1 MKTSLFT
8 KTSSLSRD
16 ALHGG
21 SEAKV
26 LRSWR
31 WSLATALAGALA
43 LVGCGDSSE
52 SPEGG
57 GGAGTGGDV
66 TDGGGA
72 EGGGDHGGG
81 TVEGAPPRCADL
93 GGDASFLGVDRA
105 EFDGSATVQGCEGGY
120 DEEAGTLDVTFSGS
134 IVVGFE
140 EGGLTIDGVAC
151 TTSTGSKLV
160 LAEDTAIHLV
170 GGASDDAVLFDL
182 ATGSPAALALTESA
196 GLSVDLGGG
205 KNRVLLAGSEGNDA
219 ILAAEASDAAVFDFD
234 GDGDAEASVVGATT
248 MVISLGPGDD
258 LYDGA
263 PEGMTPVATN
273 TTICAGAG
281 DDDIRGGSGL
291 DVYEGEAG
299 DDIMRAGADVD
310 ASDLFDGG
318 DGVDKV
324 SYAARTKAVT
334 ITLDDSQDDGATG
347 EKDNV
352 LMTNEIIEGG
362 AGDDLLR
369 GTDRPDV
376 ILGGPGND
384 TIEGGPGDDELDG
397 GAGDD
402 VFLGSQEIDGADIVN
417 GGPGMDSIS
426 YADRGQGISV
436 TLCTW
441 SGNEGCDATAGCTCA
456 ADDGEPGEADNLT
469 NVEGV
474 EGTPFADQMTGSE
487 ASDTLEGGAGDD
499 VLIGNAGDDSMF
511 GDEGSDQLDGGEG
524 DDYLDG
530 GDGMDSFAGG
540 GGQGDICV
548 IGPSETAPTCELF

>member
-1 MKTSLFT
+1 M
-8 KTSSLSRD
+8 
-16 ALHGG
+16 
-21 SEAKV
+21 

-31 WSLATALAGALA
+31 WSVAAALAGALA
-43 LVGCGDSSE
+43 LGGCGDSSE
-52 SPEGG
+52 SPDDGA
-57 GGAGTGGDV
+57 GGAGGDV

-72 EGGGDHGGG
+72 QGGNDVGGG

-93 GGDASFLGVDRA
+93 GGDTSFLGVDRS

-120 DEEAGTLDVTFSGS
+120 DEEAATLEVTFSGS
-134 IVVGFE
+134 VVIGFE
-140 EGGLTIDGVAC
+140 DGGLTVDGVAC
-151 TTSTGSKLV
+151 TAASGDKLV
-160 LAEDTAIHLV
+160 LAEDTSIHLT
-170 GGASDDAVLFDL
+170 GGAGDDAVLFDL
-182 ATGSPAALALTESA
+182 ATGSPAVLALAQSA
-196 GLSVDLGGG
+196 GLVVDLGSG
-205 KNRVLLAGSEGNDA
+205 KNRVLVAGSEGDDS
-219 ILAAEASDAAVFDFD
+219 IVAATASGATAFDFD
-234 GDGDAEASVVGATT
+234 GDGDAEASVAGAST
-248 MVISLGPGDD
+248 MVISLGPGND

-263 PEGMTPVATN
+263 PDGMDPVATN

-299 DDIMRAGADVD
+299 DDIMRAGADKD

-318 DGVDKV
+318 DGTDEV
-324 SYAARTKAVT
+324 SYAARTTSVT
-334 ITLDDSQDDGATG
+334 ITLDDSQDDGGTG

-362 AGDDLLR
+362 AGDDILR
-369 GTDRPDV
+369 GTDHLDV

-384 TIEGGPGDDELDG
+384 TIEGGLGDDELDG
-397 GAGDD
+397 GDGDD
-402 VFLGSQEIDGADIVN
+402 LFVGSQEIDGADVIN
-417 GGPGMDSIS
+417 GGPGMDTIS

-441 SGNEGCDATAGCTCA
+441 TGNEGCDATAGCTCA

-474 EGTPFADQMTGSE
+474 EGTPFADHMIGSE
-487 ASDTLEGGAGDD
+487 ASDTLMGGGGDD
-499 VLIGNAGDDSMF
+499 VLTGNGGDDSIF
-511 GDEGSDQLDGGEG
+511 GDEGSDQLDGGDG

-530 GDGMDSFAGG
+530 GDGMDTFDGG

-548 IGPSETAPTCELF
+548 IGPAETAPTCELF